1 MSHPASHSAPVI
13 VAGKLSRREMLL
25 FILGGFFI
33 TNAVVAEIIGGKLF
47 TAQISLGPLWLPPAV
62 LSIGLLPWPLV
73 FLTTDLINE
82 YFGKPAVRRLT
93 FLTVAMI
100 SYVFLALYL
109 AKSVPGHPEIGVP
122 HEAFA
127 AVAGQSMWIIA
138 GSLVAFLV
146 SQFVDVMV
154 FWFFRRRTQGRQ
166 LWLRATGST
175 IVSQLIDTF
184 VVTFIGLYLPGVM
197 SLEVAIRSAS
207 TAYLYKVLIAVA
219 LTPLIYI
226 FHGVIDAYLAK
237 GDPSTSTPNR

>member
-1 MSHPASHSAPVI
+1 MSQTQSAPVV
-13 VAGKLSRREMLL
+13 VAGKLSRRDMLL

-47 TAQISLGPLWLPPAV
+47 TAELGIGPIQLPPAV

-100 SYVFLALYL
+100 SYVFLALYI
-109 AKSVPGHPEIGVP
+109 AKSVKGHPEIGVP
-122 HEAFA
+122 DEAFA
-127 AVAGQSMWIIA
+127 KVAGQSMWIIA

-146 SQFVDVMV
+146 SQFVDVFV
-154 FWFFRRRTQGRQ
+154 FWFFRNRTQGRR

-175 IVSQLIDTF
+175 VVSQLVDTF
-184 VVTFIGLYLPGVM
+184 IVTFIGLYLPGVM
-197 SLEVAIRSAS
+197 TLDVALRSAS

-219 LTPLIYI
+219 LTPLIYL
-226 FHGVIDAYLAK
+226 FHGVIDAYLTRDEPRPA
-237 GDPSTSTPNR
+237 